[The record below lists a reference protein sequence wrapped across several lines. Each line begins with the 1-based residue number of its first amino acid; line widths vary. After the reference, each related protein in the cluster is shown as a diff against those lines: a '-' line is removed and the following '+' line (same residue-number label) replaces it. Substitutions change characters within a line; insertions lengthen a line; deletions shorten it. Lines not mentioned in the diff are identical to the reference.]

1 MRFFPIAIAGGLVA
15 GALLVGNGA
24 FAQSLSFTPRD
35 SGEPVEITSENGFEL
50 HQDTKRVIARGNAKA
65 VQGAV
70 SVTADELV
78 ADYRPRAGGGGDE
91 VYRVFATGNVVM
103 KSENETASGDAAVYD
118 IDKAVLVMEGRNVS
132 LTSPDGQVQAHRVLQ
147 YWSNE
152 GVAVAEGNAFAED
165 KNKHRLFA
173 DRLVAFFRDA
183 QQQPGTPA
191 AAKTAAKG
199 HSQILGRSRGDI
211 NYVQGFG
218 NVRMETEKE
227 IIRGER
233 GAYNIDSGMAT
244 LDGGVKITQGTN
256 QLSGGFATV
265 NVRGGTSKLFGSA
278 AQAGQPGV
286 KDNARVRALI
296 APKADPASP

>member
-1 MRFFPIAIAGGLVA
+1 MSFSAKSLFAAVTAAAGMA
-15 GALLVGNGA
+15 AAAGA

-50 HQDTKRVIARGNAKA
+50 HQDSRRVIARGNAKA

-70 SVTADELV
+70 SVTADELI
-78 ADYRPRAGGGGDE
+78 ADYRPRPGGGGDE
-91 VYRVFATGNVVM
+91 VYRVYAAGNVMM

-132 LTSPDGQVQAHRVLQ
+132 LTSPDGQVQAHKVLQ

-152 GVAVAEGNAFAED
+152 GVAVAEGEAFAED
-165 KNKHRLFA
+165 KSKHRLFA
-173 DRLVAFFRDA
+173 DRLVAFFRESSPEA
-183 QQQPGTPA
+183 PA
-191 AAKTAAKG
+191 AKVPAKG
-199 HSQILGRSRGDI
+199 RSQILGRSRGDI

-218 NVRMETEKE
+218 NVRMETAKE

-265 NVRGGTSKLFGSA
+265 NVKGGTSKLFGSA

-286 KDNARVRALI
+286 KDASRVRALI